1 MSTALDDARAALK
14 ERQGLGARY
23 DAPGAPARELDW
35 ARAGHGLFR
44 PILNDLPDDALDE
57 PSAIIGFSRR
67 RLIAQV
73 GYQARLFSEI
83 VAWARSGQT
92 DPFPKEAAVSPDD
105 LEFGIT
111 QPSRALR
118 YLFETFCHSSE
129 RGMAR
134 PDRCRLGSVR
144 DRYQRQ
150 IGQPPSNAAVEGKIT
165 LATCS
170 RPQGRRTEGR
180 SPLRAQMR

>member
-1 MSTALDDARAALK
+1 
-14 ERQGLGARY
+14 
-23 DAPGAPARELDW
+23 
-35 ARAGHGLFR
+35 
-44 PILNDLPDDALDE
+44 ILNDLPDDALDE

-92 DPFPKEAAVSPDD
+92 APFPKEAAVSPDD

-118 YLFETFCHSSE
+118 YLFEHSAIHLNVEWRDMTDADWQSSV
-129 RGMAR
+129 RHPSGH
-134 PDRCRLGSVR
+134 DIRLG
-144 DRYQRQ
+144 QT
-150 IGQPPSNAAVEGKIT
+150 PH
-165 LATCS
+165 
-170 RPQGRRTEGR
+170 
-180 SPLRAQMR
+180 LRAQTIWSAALALRCGARRKDMPEGLELSGAVNPSLSGGLDL

>member
-35 ARAGHGLFR
+35 ARRGTAYFAR
-44 PILNDLPDDALDE
+44 ILNGLPDDALDE

-73 GYQARLFSEI
+73 GYQARLFGEI

-92 DPFPKEAAVSPDD
+92 APFPKEAAVSPDD

-118 YLFETFCHSSE
+118 YLFEHSAIHLNVE
-129 RGMAR
+129 WRDLTDAVW
-134 PDRCRLGSVR
+134 DQSVT
-144 DRYQRQ
+144 DIKGKSVNLRQ
-150 IGQPPSNAAVEGKIT
+150 TP
-165 LATCS
+165 L
-170 RPQGRRTEGR
+170 
-180 SPLRAQMR
+180 LRAKSLWQHALDLKAGGRKADLPIELR